1 MSKNRW
7 ITEVRV
13 KWDGKCPNVLKLM
26 LLWPG
31 SSPHFHSQ
39 RIKRRFE
46 NFLIHFLIIGKV
58 WDKDTFE
65 VMRGR
70 ARKKWIQSKLFN
82 YILFHFLF
90 KGYIFIFSSLA
101 MFYWNNL
108 FSILFNV
115 SDPLSDVSVFI
126 AKNINW
132 CPSQRCSVLHH
143 ILMDS
148 TKDPCHKEELAR

>member
-1 MSKNRW
+1 MWKNRW

-31 SSPHFHSQ
+31 SFHHFHSQ

-46 NFLIHFLIIGKV
+46 NFLIHFLIIGKI
-58 WDKDTFE
+58 WDKVTFE

-70 ARKKWIQSKLFN
+70 ARKKWIQSKSFN

-90 KGYIFIFSSLA
+90 EGYIFIFSSLA
-101 MFYWNNL
+101 MFFEIISFLQFYLMRVQCNNS
-108 FSILFNV
+108 FTVKWKCDF
-115 SDPLSDVSVFI
+115 
-126 AKNINW
+126 
-132 CPSQRCSVLHH
+132 
-143 ILMDS
+143 
-148 TKDPCHKEELAR
+148 